1 MHIIMCRGQVV
12 CIKLAWWYRKH
23 VLYVFSLYCIILNYL
38 NSILWDKTAILLIP
52 FDAFDAQYRTFYTT
66 LSSAVQYIFQNFLS
80 LVAIIRAKYEQTLH
94 YACNKLSNIPIYVGQ
109 ILFHFVVET
118 HHCLF
123 RNKYQVWYFLT

>member
-1 MHIIMCRGQVV
+1 MMVQKTCVI
-12 CIKLAWWYRKH
+12 CIWSILNH
-23 VLYVFSLYCIILNYL
+23 LNYL

-118 HHCLF
+118 HHCLLEI
-123 RNKYQVWYFLT
+123 NIKYNIL